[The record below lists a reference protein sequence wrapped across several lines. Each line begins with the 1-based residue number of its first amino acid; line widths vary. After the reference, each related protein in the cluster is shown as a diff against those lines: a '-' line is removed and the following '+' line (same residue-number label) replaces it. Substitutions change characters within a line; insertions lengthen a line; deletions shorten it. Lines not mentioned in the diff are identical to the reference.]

1 MATETETWERERLL
15 EALDSYERGL
25 SDAPYIQKWADKS
38 TGRGDEGPMSF
49 VVSTDEVDRHG
60 DTISVEGWRY
70 DAYIRNPVFLW
81 AHNYTRPAIG
91 RAIKVWKEQ
100 HSLLA
105 EIEFAPTDFAQE
117 VAALYR
123 AGYQSGVS
131 VGFRPMKYTIRRDPQ
146 TGDFLG
152 INFTEQE
159 LLEISASPVPANQN
173 ALRKALDSAPRMKT
187 YYYRCGFG
195 EQGAPLAIPW
205 RRALE
210 EILSELCS
218 ARK

>member
-1 MATETETWERERLL
+1 MATETETWERLL

-105 EIEFAPTDFAQE
+105 EIEFAPTGFRPGGRSPVPRGISIGGVCGLSADE
-117 VAALYR
+117 VHHPTGPADRGLPGHQLYR
-123 AGYQSGVS
+123 AG
-131 VGFRPMKYTIRRDPQ
+131 TA
-146 TGDFLG
+146 GDKR
-152 INFTEQE
+152 ISRTRKSERFTKG
-159 LLEISASPVPANQN
+159 P
-173 ALRKALDSAPRMKT
+173 
-187 YYYRCGFG
+187 G
-195 EQGAPLAIPW
+195 
-205 RRALE
+205 
-210 EILSELCS
+210 
-218 ARK
+218 